1 MSVDEHS
8 GGEDS
13 LSREVL
19 STQVKDRILQWILEG
34 ELPPGSRIVETRV
47 ARRLGVSQAPVREA
61 LRDLASVGIVE
72 VAPYRGAS
80 VREPT
85 RSELIE
91 AMAVRG
97 ELEAIGASWAADQIS
112 DSALEELRRLIE
124 KMQVAAR
131 AGDIHEHAVINTR
144 FHQAVMEAAEN
155 RSLVW
160 TWSLLEPM
168 ARTYFTATAPGI
180 DLEWLGDRHL
190 PIVEA
195 LEARDPQR
203 AAEAMRIHSK
213 EAEELVLRHYQ
224 SSHDRPASRSAE

>member
-1 MSVDEHS
+1 MSVEADPS
-8 GGEDS
+8 SDD

-47 ARRLGVSQAPVREA
+47 ARQLGVSQAPVREA

-80 VREPT
+80 VRQPT

-97 ELEAIGASWAADQIS
+97 ELEAIGARWAAERIT
-112 DSALEELRRLIE
+112 DSTLKDLRRLIE
-124 KMQVAAR
+124 EMQEAAR
-131 AGDIHEHAVINTR
+131 AQDTHAHALINTR
-144 FHQAVMEAAEN
+144 FHQAIMEACGN

-160 TWSLLEPM
+160 IWSLLEPM
-168 ARTYFTATAPGI
+168 ARTYFTASAPGI
-180 DLEWLGDRHL
+180 DLTWLGDRHL
-190 PIVEA
+190 PILEA
-195 LEARDPQR
+195 LEARDPEL
-203 AAEAMRIHSK
+203 AAEVMRAHSK
-213 EAEELVLRHYQ
+213 EAEELVLRHYEATQ
-224 SSHDRPASRSAE
+224 DESISRGS

>member
-1 MSVDEHS
+1 MLGVDPGS
-8 GGEDS
+8 GGIN
-13 LSREVL
+13 REVL
-19 STQVKDRILQWILEG
+19 SSQVKDRILQWILEG

-47 ARRLGVSQAPVREA
+47 AKQLGVSQAPVREA

-80 VREPT
+80 VREPS

-97 ELEAIGASWAADQIS
+97 ELEAIGARWAAERIT
-112 DSALEELRRLIE
+112 DSTLEDLRRLIE
-124 KMQVAAR
+124 AMQEAAR
-131 AGDIHEHAVINTR
+131 DGDTHQHALINTQ
-144 FHQAVMEAAEN
+144 FHQAIMEASGN

-160 TWSLLEPM
+160 MWSLLEPM

-180 DLEWLGDRHL
+180 DLVWLGDRHL
-190 PIVEA
+190 PILEA
-195 LEARDPQR
+195 LEARDSATAADVMR
-203 AAEAMRIHSK
+203 AHSK

-224 SSHDRPASRSAE
+224 STHSGSTQGSK

>member
-1 MSVDEHS
+1 MSVDVDPS
-8 GGEDS
+8 RGG
-13 LSREVL
+13 LNREVL
-19 STQVKDRILQWILEG
+19 SSQVKDRILQWILEG

-47 ARRLGVSQAPVREA
+47 AKQLGVSQAPVREA

-80 VREPT
+80 VREPS

-97 ELEAIGASWAADQIS
+97 ELEAIGARWAAERIT
-112 DSALEELRRLIE
+112 DSTLENLRRLIDA
-124 KMQVAAR
+124 MQEAAR
-131 AGDIHEHAVINTR
+131 EGDTHQHALANTL
-144 FHQAVMEAAEN
+144 FHQAIMESSGN

-180 DLEWLGDRHL
+180 DLVWLGDRHL
-190 PIVEA
+190 PILEA
-195 LEARDPQR
+195 LEARDPDR
-203 AAEAMRIHSK
+203 AAEVMRAHSK

-224 SSHDRPASRSAE
+224 STGSGSTQGSK

>member
-1 MSVDEHS
+1 MSVGVDPNR
-8 GGEDS
+8 GG
-13 LSREVL
+13 LNREVL
-19 STQVKDRILQWILEG
+19 SSQVKDRILQWIFEG

-47 ARRLGVSQAPVREA
+47 AKQLGVSQAPVREA

-80 VREPT
+80 VREPS

-97 ELEAIGASWAADQIS
+97 ELEAIGARWAAERIT
-112 DSALEELRRLIE
+112 DSTLEKLRRQIE
-124 KMQVAAR
+124 AMQEAAR
-131 AGDIHEHAVINTR
+131 DGDTHQHALANTL
-144 FHQAVMEAAEN
+144 FHQTIMESSGN

-168 ARTYFTATAPGI
+168 ARTYLTATAPGI
-180 DLEWLGDRHL
+180 DLVWLGDRHL
-190 PIVEA
+190 SILEA
-195 LEARDPQR
+195 LEARDPER
-203 AAEAMRIHSK
+203 AAEVMRAHSK

-224 SSHDRPASRSAE
+224 STKSGSGQGSR